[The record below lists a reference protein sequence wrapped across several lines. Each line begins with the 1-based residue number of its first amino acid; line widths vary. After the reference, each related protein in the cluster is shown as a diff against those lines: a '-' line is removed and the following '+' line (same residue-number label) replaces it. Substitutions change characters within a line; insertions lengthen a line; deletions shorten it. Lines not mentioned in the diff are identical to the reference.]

1 MAVQN
6 FGSGGGGYQVSPG
19 INISEIDL
27 TTVVPATSTTV
38 GAIAGVFRWGPI
50 GVRSLVTSEN
60 DLVRKFGKPTSIN
73 PETFFT
79 AASFLGYS
87 NALYVS
93 RAANTATVLSAIANT
108 GAGGLANVSTTI
120 KNADDYD
127 TKDGTFNGDIDF
139 IAKWPGALGNSLK
152 ISVCDSVNAY
162 SSTVD
167 FAGNTSFRNS
177 TLALA
182 VGSNTA
188 TVALANTN
196 GVGVTM
202 AQANAEANRLA
213 GLLAAG
219 DVVEVGN
226 TSIGKQTL
234 KITSVGSVT
243 GQVDFTANTT
253 TASSNATAF
262 TYLVDNANNTIVAGA
277 EVTVTGYTATGYN
290 VTAVTVATANATA
303 FTVANTTA
311 TSNLATTGATSNTTA
326 LIYNVTNSSNTVVA
340 GDTVTVVGYA
350 NTNYN
355 VTNATVVTANATAIT
370 VASVAN
376 PANEDPQAGTL
387 TYRGLVTETGT
398 TGTAAIS
405 DSLVSFTISFDNP
418 LKLSSAISAN
428 TTTRYWEYFNQV
440 DSAPGTSLFQSLTTT
455 GNTSARDEV
464 HVVVVDEDGG
474 FTGSPGT
481 VLEVYKGLSRA
492 TDAKNSDGSVNYIKT
507 VLNEQSQYVWWASQN
522 ANAPVAL
529 ASAIASSTNSRPST
543 ISFVG
548 GVDNDET
555 SIPFADTARAYDLF
569 ASAEEVDISL
579 LLTGMS
585 PAGGANGEQ
594 QANYLIDNIAEVR
607 KDCVVFVSPQ
617 KTDVVNQTTAAAQ
630 NIVTFRNSVRSSSFA
645 VMDSGYKYMYDKYND
660 VNRWVPLN
668 GDIAGVCVVTDNS
681 RDPWYSPAGT
691 NRGQIRNS
699 IKLAFNPA
707 KAERDLLYKNGINPV
722 ISSPGEGTILFGDKT
737 LLAKPS
743 AFDRINVRRLFIVL
757 EKSIARAAKSLMFEF
772 NDEFTRTQF
781 RNLVEPFLRDVQG
794 RRGITDFKVVC
805 DGTNNTAE
813 VIDSNRFVGDIYVKP
828 ARSINFIQLNF
839 VAVRS
844 GIEFSEIVG

>member
-6 FGSGGGGYQVSPG
+6 FGSGGGGYQISPG

-50 GVRSLVTSEN
+50 GERSLVTSEN
-60 DLVRKFGKPTSIN
+60 DLVRKFGKPSSIN

-93 RAANTATVLSAIANT
+93 RAANTSTVFSAIANSSAFSAN
-108 GAGGLANVSTTI
+108 AGHTI
-120 KNADDYD
+120 KNRDDYD
-127 TKDGTFNGDIDF
+127 TKSFNAAVEY
-139 IAKWPGALGNSLK
+139 IAKYPGDLGNSLK
-152 ISVCDSVNAY
+152 ISVCDSANAY
-162 SSTVD
+162 SSSVD
-167 FAGNTSFRNS
+167 FASNATFRN
-177 TLALA
+177 TALTLA

-188 TVALANTN
+188 AVLVSNTT
-196 GVGVTM
+196 GQGATA
-202 AQANAEANRLA
+202 AQANVEAIRLA
-213 GLLAAG
+213 ALLTAG
-219 DVVEVGN
+219 DVIEVGN
-226 TSIGKQTL
+226 SSVGKQSL

-243 GQVDFTANTT
+243 GYTDFTVNTT
-253 TASSNATAF
+253 SASSNSSAF
-262 TYLVDNANNTIVAGA
+262 IYLLDNASGNVAVGGSVTI
-277 EVTVTGYTATGYN
+277 TGYTATGYN
-290 VTAVTVATANATA
+290 VTGATVATANTTA

-311 TSNLATTGATSNTTA
+311 TSTFATTNAASNSTA
-326 LIYNVTNSSNTVVA
+326 LIFKLTNTLSTIAV
-340 GDTVTVVGYA
+340 GETITVTGYS

-355 VTNATVVTANATAIT
+355 VTDATVVTANTTEIS
-370 VASVAN
+370 VASAAN
-376 PANEDPQAGTL
+376 PTGENTAGVM
-387 TYRGLVTETGT
+387 TYKGLVTEAGT
-398 TGTAAIS
+398 RTVAFS
-405 DSLVSFTISFDNP
+405 DSQVSFALSFDQP
-418 LKLSSAISAN
+418 LKLSSAITSN
-428 TTTRYWEYFNQV
+428 TVTRYWEYFNQV
-440 DSAPGTSLFQSLTTT
+440 DTAPGTSLFQSQTTT
-455 GNTSARDEV
+455 GNTSARDEL

-474 FTGSPGT
+474 FTGSPGS
-481 VLEVYKGLSRA
+481 VLEVFKGLSRA
-492 TDAKNSDGSVNYIKT
+492 TDAKNSDGSTNYYKN
-507 VLNEQSQYVWWASQN
+507 VLNEQSEYVWWASAD

-529 ASAIASSTNSRPST
+529 ASAIASSTNTRPLT
-543 ISFVG
+543 YSFQG
-548 GVDNDET
+548 GVDNDEST
-555 SIPFADTARAYDLF
+555 IPFADTARAYDLF
-569 ASAEEVDISL
+569 ASAEQVDISL
-579 LLTGMS
+579 LLTGS
-585 PAGGANGEQ
+585 SSGGTNGEQ

-607 KDCVVFVSPQ
+607 KDCIVFVSPQ
-617 KTDVVNQTTAAAQ
+617 KADVVNQTTAAAQ
-630 NIVTFRNSVRSSSFA
+630 NIVDFRNSVRSSSFA

-668 GDIAGVCVVTDNS
+668 GDIAGLCVVTDNS

-805 DGTNNTAE
+805 DATNNTAE
-813 VIDSNRFVGDIYVKP
+813 VIDGNRFVGDIYVKP

>member
-27 TTVVPATSTTV
+27 TTVVPPTSTTV
-38 GAIAGVFRWGPI
+38 GAIAGVFRWGPV
-50 GVRSLVTSEN
+50 GVRTLVTSEN

-93 RAANTATVLSAIANT
+93 RAANTSTVFSAIANT
-108 GAGGLANVSTTI
+108 GAGGTASALNTI
-120 KNADDYD
+120 KNQDDYD
-127 TKDGTFNGDIDF
+127 AAAAFNADVEY
-139 IAKWPGALGNSLK
+139 IAKYPGALGNSLK

-162 SSTVD
+162 SSSVD
-167 FAGNTSFRNS
+167 FAGSTSYRNS
-177 TLALA
+177 VMTLA

-188 TVALANTN
+188 TVRVSNTN
-196 GVGVTM
+196 GVGVTLS
-202 AQANAEANRLA
+202 QANTEATRLA
-213 GLLAAG
+213 ALLTAG

-234 KITSVGSVT
+234 KI
-243 GQVDFTANTT
+243 
-253 TASSNATAF
+253 
-262 TYLVDNANNTIVAGA
+262 
-277 EVTVTGYTATGYN
+277 VTVTGANNSTDYTL
-290 VTAVTVATANATA
+290 ATANATSNSSA
-303 FTVANTTA
+303 LIFKAPTAQSLGLNVGDQVIVTGYTTTA
-311 TSNLATTGATSNTTA
+311 
-326 LIYNVTNSSNTVVA
+326 YNVTATVAGVNSTAFFVAGVSNPADDDGTGSAAVADSDSVTFQIAFDAPLKLSTNVSSNTV
-340 GDTVTVVGYA
+340 
-350 NTNYN
+350 
-355 VTNATVVTANATAIT
+355 
-370 VASVAN
+370 
-376 PANEDPQAGTL
+376 
-387 TYRGLVTETGT
+387 
-398 TGTAAIS
+398 
-405 DSLVSFTISFDNP
+405 
-418 LKLSSAISAN
+418 
-428 TTTRYWEYFNQV
+428 TRYWEYFNQV
-440 DSAPGTSLFQSLTTT
+440 DTAPGTSVFQSQSTT
-455 GNTSARDEV
+455 GNTSAVDEL

-474 FTGSPGT
+474 FTGSPGSI
-481 VLEVYKGLSRA
+481 LEVYKGLSRVIE
-492 TDAKNSDGSVNYIKT
+492 AKNSDGSTNYYKT
-507 VLNEQSQYVWWASQN
+507 VLNEQSQYVWWASDRADAAS
-522 ANAPVAL
+522 ANTT
-529 ASAIASSTNSRPST
+529 AIASSTNTRPMT
-543 ISFVG
+543 ISFAG
-548 GVDNDET
+548 GVDNAEVT
-555 SIPFADTARAYDLF
+555 TGGVTEAAFADIARAYDLF

-585 PAGGANGEQ
+585 RGGTNGEQ

-607 KDCVVFVSPQ
+607 KDCVVFVSPLRA
-617 KTDVVNQTTAAAQ
+617 DVVNQTTAAAQ
-630 NIVTFRNSVRSSSFA
+630 NIVDFRNSVRSSSFA

-660 VNRWVPLN
+660 VNRYVPLN

-805 DGTNNTAE
+805 DSTNNTGE